1 MKSEMFFFKSEINK
15 LETNDTEGIISL
27 ESPPKYE
34 SQRNIILKRGINKE
48 EYDEV
53 YEFLRDQN
61 VMSSGNITLF
71 PKDEIAR
78 FIRMDSLAILM
89 RGGNNNS
96 LIGTIFSMM
105 FPIRCTIDSKE
116 HKEHKIIT
124 HGCTSFL
131 NVHSKLRKHGMCMAL
146 IRELTQYA
154 FEKQIYCSYSLT
166 SFPLS
171 EKSFEISAWFR
182 PLNLP
187 RSIGLGFSYPDWSV
201 PSEFVNNKVK
211 YNTKIPK
218 GYICERVTEG
228 KAQKALEFYISL
240 VNESNNNSGADAT
253 KFVFFPT
260 LEFFKKWIQEY
271 ATFLVMRKYSED
283 GSQESKI
290 PVGIFSLGSIY
301 CRMQNG
307 IDGKLALPLIF
318 KSSSEQSE
326 YSNKV
331 MKCMI
336 YTANDR
342 DYDTLYM
349 YSVGDMNNELLK
361 SVNAI
366 ETSTKSYFSLYNNS
380 MTLTAN
386 DLCIPLF

>member
-1 MKSEMFFFKSEINK
+1 
-15 LETNDTEGIISL
+15 
-27 ESPPKYE
+27 
-34 SQRNIILKRGINKE
+34 
-48 EYDEV
+48 
-53 YEFLRDQN
+53 
-61 VMSSGNITLF
+61 
-71 PKDEIAR
+71 
-78 FIRMDSLAILM
+78 
-89 RGGNNNS
+89 
-96 LIGTIFSMM
+96 MM
-105 FPIRCTIDSKE
+105 FPIKCTIDAGKIEENSYTKDR
-116 HKEHKIIT
+116 IIT

-131 NVHSKLRKHGMCMAL
+131 NVHGKLRKHGMCMAL

-218 GYICERVTEG
+218 GYICERVTDS

-240 VNESNNNSGADAT
+240 VSNEDPTSAKNNNSGADAT

-307 IDGKLALPLIF
+307 IDGKLALPLMF
-318 KSSSEQSE
+318 KSSLKDPKQKE

-349 YSVGDMNNELLK
+349 YSVGDMNSELLK

-380 MTLTAN
+380 MTLTVN
-386 DLCIPLF
+386 DLYIPLF